1 MIGVPVRSMPAWARV
16 GALLI
21 VALGAVGIG
30 LAVLVWRFGILI
42 PTAGQAHTMTPRA
55 QPEALEEMAAEQ
67 SRRAME
73 AFRDWEE
80 PDAARWA
87 LQAELGEIEDAYSGT
102 LAGVRAGQMRVA
114 AMLEGSGCRDCP
126 VSQDEI
132 LAEFA
137 QRAVARPSLYFA
149 PLVSYTSSRI
159 VAMAVSHLQGAHD
172 VSGAWR
178 LCRDVR
184 WMSSHPGVMKEAC
197 DEVWSGL
204 GFTVGFWQAT
214 DTPSARYQYYAF
226 DASLDALDIVFRNL
240 KYRLN
245 PYSGKNVRKL
255 ALALYRG
262 GASDLARVLQGEML
276 ALDVANAA
284 QLEGELARLQGKSFQ
299 GVRFP
304 DWSVPGK

>member
-1 MIGVPVRSMPAWARV
+1 MPAWVRV
-16 GALLI
+16 GAFLI

-42 PTAGQAHTMTPRA
+42 PTAAQAHTVKLRA
-55 QPEALEEMAAEQ
+55 QPETLEEMVAER
-67 SRRAME
+67 SRREIE
-73 AFRDWEE
+73 AFRNGDES
-80 PDAARWA
+80 DAARWA
-87 LQAELGEIEDAYSGT
+87 LQTQLGEIEDAWSGT

-114 AMLEGSGCRDCP
+114 ALLEGSGCENCP
-126 VSQDEI
+126 VPQDEV
-132 LAEFA
+132 LAEFVQGA
-137 QRAVARPSLYFA
+137 IVRPSLYFA
-149 PLVSYTSSRI
+149 APVSYASSRI

-172 VSGAWR
+172 ASGAWR

-184 WMSSHPGVMKEAC
+184 WMSRHPSVMKEAC

-204 GFTVGFWQAT
+204 GFPVKFWQAM
-214 DTPSARYQYYAF
+214 DTPPARYQYYAF
-226 DASLDALDIVFRNL
+226 DASLNALAIVFRNL

-262 GASDLARVLQGEML
+262 GAFDLARVLQGELL
-276 ALDVANAA
+276 ALDIANAS
-284 QLEGELARLQGKSFQ
+284 QLESELARLQGKSFQ